1 MNEINLKIE
10 TKQVECKS
18 IKTRFKITYE
28 DPVFGMS
35 DSARKWFLNRIKTKN
50 MVRRL
55 INRSL

>member
-1 MNEINLKIE
+1 MNELNLKIK
-10 TKQVECKS
+10 TVQVESKS

-35 DSARKWFLNRIKTKN
+35 DSARKWFLDRIKTKN

-55 INRSL
+55 ISL